1 MFNTFIREL
10 PAQDVLVPGAIT
22 IDEVKGA
29 LACIPTILCINVGFN
44 IPYNAMNNAY
54 PAQACQMDTRL
65 FGGDQL
71 NGAFFSLGDAAAIII
86 LVPFFE
92 NVVWPC
98 VTRLRRGRPVTR
110 WAKYTMGFLLV
121 ILANVS
127 AAVIES

>member
-1 MFNTFIREL
+1 M
-10 PAQDVLVPGAIT
+10 G
-22 IDEVKGA
+22 
-29 LACIPTILCINVGFN
+29 
-44 IPYNAMNNAY
+44 
-54 PAQACQMDTRL
+54 
-65 FGGDQL
+65 
-71 NGAFFSLGDAAAIII
+71 NGAFFTLGDAAAIII

-127 AAVIES
+127 AAVIEYVRRDMSQGSDPNFVLCPTEDLGTDICRVIGGKSYLL